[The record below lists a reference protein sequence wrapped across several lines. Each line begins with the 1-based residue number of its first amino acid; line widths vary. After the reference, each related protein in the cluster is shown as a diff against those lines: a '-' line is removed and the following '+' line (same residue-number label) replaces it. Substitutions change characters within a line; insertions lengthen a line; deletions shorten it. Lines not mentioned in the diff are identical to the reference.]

1 MTDWAIALA
10 FLLGGVLVDR
20 IIVSWQQKLSDSSE
34 RRRMRRDVLRK
45 LAGHRYLLTKHFKG
59 MDGMIWVA
67 LNEIAIAYL
76 DDETVM
82 EELSKFQDNV
92 DNGFESSLFPLMQAM
107 AESAELPAKEL
118 RRCLIKKPFVP
129 RQKESTPAAND
140 DSPKP

>member
-1 MTDWAIALA
+1 
-10 FLLGGVLVDR
+10 
-20 IIVSWQQKLSDSSE
+20 
-34 RRRMRRDVLRK
+34 MRRDVLRK

-59 MDGMIWVA
+59 RDGMIWVA

-129 RQKESTPAAND
+129 
-140 DSPKP
+140 PKKGTNGSGKR